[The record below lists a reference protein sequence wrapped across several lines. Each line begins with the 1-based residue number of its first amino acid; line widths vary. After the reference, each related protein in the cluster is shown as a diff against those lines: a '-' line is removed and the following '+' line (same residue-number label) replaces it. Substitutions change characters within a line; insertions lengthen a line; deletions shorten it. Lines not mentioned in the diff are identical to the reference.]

1 MGDIGESTPAKAME
15 SARRGRKSE
24 TAAQRLERLATKEA
38 EQRMS
43 CVVGEAL
50 LAEAKT
56 DSALKSRIVSA
67 LRKRVT
73 TEAAKADIAGLL
85 AG

>member
-1 MGDIGESTPAKAME
+1 MGDISESAPGKATE

-24 TAAQRLERLATKEA
+24 TTAQRLEWLATKEA
-38 EQRMS
+38 EQRMF

-50 LAEAKT
+50 LAEAQT
-56 DSALKSRIVSA
+56 DSALNSRIVSV

-73 TEAAKADIAGLL
+73 SEAAKADIAGLL
-85 AG
+85 G